1 MTHLEDSKIISLFF
15 ERSEQAI
22 RELDSKYGPAV
33 KKLAAN
39 ILNDRLD
46 AEECVSDTYLRVW
59 SSIPPHAP
67 NPLAAY
73 VCAIA
78 RNLAINRYRA
88 RHAEKRDGSYDLVLE
103 EMQECLPSG
112 VDVETEYEAK
122 ELSDAINRFLSTLE
136 REDRILFVRR
146 YWYLESIHDLA
157 ERYNVSES
165 KVKSNLFRTRKALRQ
180 HLLEEGVSIA

>member
-39 ILNDRLD
+39 ILNDRMD

-146 YWYLESIHDLA
+146 YWYADSVAELA
-157 ERYNVSES
+157 AENRCSANRVS
-165 KVKSNLFRTRKALRQ
+165 VRLFRLREKLRNTLQ
-180 HLLEEGVSIA
+180 KEGFIV